1 MVPENTLIL
10 RIRIPNTANCLCV
23 QANNHEEA
31 LRMFQEALAVDKHN
45 QSYRGLLKQA
55 KLQLAKATKKDFY
68 GRAF

>member
-1 MVPENTLIL
+1 M
-10 RIRIPNTANCLCV
+10 ACV